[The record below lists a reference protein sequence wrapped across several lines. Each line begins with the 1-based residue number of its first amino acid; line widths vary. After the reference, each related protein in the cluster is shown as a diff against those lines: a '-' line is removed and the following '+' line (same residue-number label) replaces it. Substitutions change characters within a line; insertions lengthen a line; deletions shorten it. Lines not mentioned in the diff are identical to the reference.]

1 MAFLNYENPLN
12 RRTPS
17 TTMPTL
23 SGGVM
28 KPLMTPTDPA
38 KNPIVD
44 PSNALTEGVGVPPTT
59 TGGIDPAGPQTEGVM
74 TPDTGTDNFL
84 LRSYMASGGSN
95 PALRDQ
101 LAQTMAGSGAG
112 PTSGAVGLDT
122 SAPVSTYTGGGPYGG
137 INPTEAPPT
146 GKTGMPSQ
154 PHVDT
159 YNQQAPTSAP
169 ASDEDAFYA
178 DLRNKQAQWQSQDA
192 QRYGTADVTSPDA
205 PGAAPGAPGAPQAP
219 GAPGAASGNPGV
231 SIGGQQA
238 WAGGPMVAT
247 SRVSA
252 DGLPSIDTDF
262 AGAAQRGADAAY
274 QSSTKYF
281 DEDFAREK
289 ASNDAQLQAQ
299 GFQPG
304 TEAYNKQMELM
315 QRTQD
320 SARTKAA
327 ADAQQV
333 GFNQAGDLLQR
344 ALASRA
350 QMMGERNSDA
360 DRTFA
365 QSLGIAN
372 LGLGSRGQDAG
383 VNSAALG
390 AAASSNN
397 AQTAANSQ
405 QYSTDVNAN
414 LALQRLGLDS
424 NNQNFSQ
431 LMQLIAGARG
441 GVNVP
446 NFGAPTPL
454 NVGDAYSIA
463 SNNSNN
469 AANRTASNNNAL
481 YNLGGNLLGQY
492 LGSYF

>member
-1 MAFLNYENPLN
+1 MVPYNGGILKAKPL
-12 RRTPS
+12 PGGVPDPMKPQVDPG
-17 TTMPTL
+17 MPTMEQVG
-23 SGGVM
+23 SAP
-28 KPLMTPTDPA
+28 KPFFTGTNTANPVVDPA
-38 KNPIVD
+38 
-44 PSNALTEGVGVPPTT
+44 NA
-59 TGGIDPAGPQTEGVM
+59 QTEGVSDWNPYT
-74 TPDTGTDNFL
+74 TPQVNPGQPGMEQVGNPMSPLQVNPGLPQTEQVGD
-84 LRSYMASGGSN
+84 LRN
-95 PALRDQ
+95 Q
-101 LAQTMAGSGAG
+101 LAQTIG
-112 PTSGAVGLDT
+112 PGTLSPPTNYTS
-122 SAPVSTYTGGGPYGG
+122 GGPYGG
-137 INPTEAPPT
+137 INPHEATPANPNP
-146 GKTGMPSQ
+146 KTGGVS
-154 PHVDT
+154 T
-159 YNQQAPTSAP
+159 YNMPNVPGTTPPS
-169 ASDEDAFYA
+169 SEDAFYA